1 MSPPSGKFGSA
12 PGGMFMYTES
22 SVNVGTGES
31 LSANAKIMC
40 ESRPMGATVM
50 PV

>member
-1 MSPPSGKFGSA
+1 MSPPFGKFGSA
-12 PGGMFMYTES
+12 PAGKRVYTES

-31 LSANAKIMC
+31 LSVNAKIMC
-40 ESRPMGATVM
+40 ESRPIGSTAM